1 VAKWGADE
9 LAYKP
14 DSVLLQLTI
23 PATCPGDG
31 LADLGQPGQCAYRL
45 VGLNGDGE
53 VRQCSVGVAE
63 NQDNFADEAESPINW
78 SRSSHTLKR
87 LPVEDDDRSRVYR
100 WSAA

>member
-1 VAKWGADE
+1 MRTSWP
-9 LAYKP
+9 KP
-14 DSVLLQLTI
+14 ESVLLLLTI

-31 LADLGQPGQCAYRL
+31 LASLGQPGQCAYRL

-78 SRSSHTLKR
+78 SRSSHPSPDIHVRGAHLEHELKY
-87 LPVEDDDRSRVYR
+87 LL
-100 WSAA
+100 